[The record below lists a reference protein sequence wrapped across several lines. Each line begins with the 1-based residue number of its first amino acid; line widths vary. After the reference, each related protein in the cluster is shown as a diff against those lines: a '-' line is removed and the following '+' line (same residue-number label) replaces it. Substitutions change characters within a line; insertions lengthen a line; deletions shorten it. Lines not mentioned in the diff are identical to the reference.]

1 MAHLKGNN
9 IIVMVGNNAI
19 AAAKSCEVEM
29 STELIEVSSPSSG
42 TARSYVAGKTEW
54 KVNVN
59 RLLADTSVMYQA
71 VLQVGTSV
79 TLKVQVRN
87 KSSDYLTGTAI
98 VKSVKMTASRGDL
111 VKFAISFVGTS
122 ELT

>member
-1 MAHLKGNN
+1 
-9 IIVMVGNNAI
+9 MVGNNAI